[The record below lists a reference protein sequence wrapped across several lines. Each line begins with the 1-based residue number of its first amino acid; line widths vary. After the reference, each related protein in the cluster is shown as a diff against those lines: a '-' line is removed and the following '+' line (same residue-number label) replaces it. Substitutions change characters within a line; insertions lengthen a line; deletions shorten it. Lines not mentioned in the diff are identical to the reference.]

1 FFQAEDGIRDRNV
14 TGVQTCALPIYRALP
29 RLDGGFCSSEQTA
42 PERGR
47 QKEPR
52 WRKYLEIRSFFGF
65 LCKRLGKMLAVCR
78 AMGYN
83 SPKVAALPGLSSP
96 VLPAPWA
103 DGNRRIRSAG
113 PAESGC
119 KRWGEMAWA
128 GLTRK
133 IIIWTLPRRY
143 WSAPLAAGFAAAPS
157 LSAMMRLCPP
167 AITARPGAVPIAST
181 WAIASGSGK
190 TFPG

>member
-1 FFQAEDGIRDRNV
+1 MVPWPSGKARVCKTLIPQFKSGRYLQEISRQVFLKPAGFCVVSIRCDI
-14 TGVQTCALPIYRALP
+14 LPLGASAGRLQRRDRALP

-47 QKEPR
+47 QKEAR

-119 KRWGEMAWA
+119 KRWVEMA
-128 GLTRK
+128 
-133 IIIWTLPRRY
+133 
-143 WSAPLAAGFAAAPS
+143 
-157 LSAMMRLCPP
+157 
-167 AITARPGAVPIAST
+167 
-181 WAIASGSGK
+181 
-190 TFPG
+190 